1 MRPCLVLLYGYL
13 FVESSARCTTRSV
26 GGLPSHVGSP
36 FHTAPASDPV
46 DRFFHWFNFERP
58 NMALDTSKRETPIQ
72 AFYRL
77 QPRERGTTSLKTW
90 RDLAPTAD
98 MPIPAADRAGNY
110 IVHTTARQRHA
121 SLITAGVACRP

>member
-1 MRPCLVLLYGYL
+1 M
-13 FVESSARCTTRSV
+13 
-26 GGLPSHVGSP
+26 GSP

-77 QPRERGTTSLKTW
+77 QPERDNVLE
-90 RDLAPTAD
+90 DLERSGAYA
-98 MPIPAADRAGNY
+98 
-110 IVHTTARQRHA
+110 
-121 SLITAGVACRP
+121 